1 MQQITFC
8 DQTLFLHPFRAIY
21 WQEQNSLLLADLHL
35 GKAAH
40 FRKAGL
46 AVPVR
51 AGDTNWDRLMALLFD
66 LKPARVLFLGDLFH
80 SEYNPAWEDLT
91 QLIQQFQP
99 ISFELIPGN
108 HDVLEESIYK
118 ESGLVLHATT
128 LSMGPFFLTH
138 HPQSDTPIG
147 LYNIAGHIHPS
158 VRLQGAGRQSLRLP
172 CFYFGVNGGLLPA
185 FGAFTGTAD
194 IPVTAEDR
202 VFVIAEGQVL
212 EVE

>member
-1 MQQITFC
+1 MHQFTFC
-8 DQTLFLHPFRAIY
+8 DQTLQLHPFRAIY
-21 WQEQNSLLLADLHL
+21 WEEQNSLLLADLHL

-46 AVPVR
+46 AVPAQ
-51 AGDTNWDRLMALLFD
+51 AGDTNWDRLISLLFD

-80 SEYNPAWEDLT
+80 SDYNPAWEDLT

-108 HDVLEESIYK
+108 HDILAEPMYQEA
-118 ESGLVLHATT
+118 GLILHPVTVT
-128 LSMGPFFLTH
+128 LGPFYLTH
-138 HPQSDTPIG
+138 HPQAETPAG
-147 LYNIAGHIHPS
+147 LYNLAGHIHPS
-158 VRLQGAGRQSLRLP
+158 VRLQGAARQSLRLP
-172 CFYFGVNGGLLPA
+172 CFYFGARGGLLPA

-194 IPVTAEDR
+194 IPVQLGDR

-212 EVE
+212 EVG

>member
-1 MQQITFC
+1 MHQINFC
-8 DQTLFLHPFRAIY
+8 DQTLSLHPFRAIY
-21 WQEQNSLLLADLHL
+21 WQEQDSLLLADLHL

-46 AVPVR
+46 AVPVQ

-80 SEYNPAWEDLT
+80 SDYNPAWEDLA

-108 HDVLEESIYK
+108 HDILDESIY
-118 ESGLVLHATT
+118 EEAGLVLHPVT
-128 LSMGPFFLTH
+128 LPLGPFFLTH
-138 HPQSDTPIG
+138 HPQADTPTG

-172 CFYFGVNGGLLPA
+172 CFYFGIKGGLLPA

-194 IPVTAEDR
+194 IPVTAGDR

-212 EVE
+212 EVG